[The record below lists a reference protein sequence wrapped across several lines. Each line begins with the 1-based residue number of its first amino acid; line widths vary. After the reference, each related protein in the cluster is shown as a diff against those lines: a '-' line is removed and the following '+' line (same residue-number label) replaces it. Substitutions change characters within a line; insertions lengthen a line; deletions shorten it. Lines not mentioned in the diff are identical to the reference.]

1 MEQYELRKIIG
12 IDALKLVSFRII
24 IVNEEILHEAER
36 KKFIEVE
43 YASKASEIIG
53 IRIVKDSLFKSL
65 RWEKKKTSDKTYEVS
80 SLELTVS
87 ADNNNLNPLL
97 VDEINARLSSINLH
111 LLNDLGIEIR
121 TDGFVVNE
129 IEANINIPMPK
140 KFEDLLP
147 LYRKLLA
154 NIPYFNRS
162 YKESGKLIKL
172 RDKDM
177 DSSPTA
183 YECCNQ
189 GKTVK
194 GSIIC
199 YDKGED
205 LRRKKCMDLHDNI
218 LRIELKASKNRT
230 VKKLYGTTSWNE
242 FTNER
247 VYQAYFNNIISQ
259 IHLYLNSVYSPYCLK
274 LGGKLIK
281 KHKSKK
287 NTWLVNLIKEIEQ
300 LNKRDIPLILDWQD
314 LLPAFRAFDTY
325 RHLSR
330 VKGALERAA
339 TNTSIGHAYRI
350 CLDLLLH
357 EMDDIYNNGIVNTKI
372 TIIK

>member
-1 MEQYELRKIIG
+1 ME
-12 IDALKLVSFRII
+12 
-24 IVNEEILHEAER
+24 
-36 KKFIEVE
+36 
-43 YASKASEIIG
+43 
-53 IRIVKDSLFKSL
+53 
-65 RWEKKKTSDKTYEVS
+65 WEKKKTSGKTYEVS

-154 NIPYFNRS
+154 NIPYFNKS

-183 YECCNQ
+183 YECYKK

-199 YDKGED
+199 YDKSED

-242 FTNER
+242 FTNEK

-259 IHLYLNSVYSPYCLK
+259 IHLYLNSVYTPYCLK

-281 KHKSKK
+281 KYKGKK

-300 LNKRDIPLILDWQD
+300 LNKRDIPVILDWQD
-314 LLPAFRAFDTY
+314 LLPAFKEFDTY
-325 RHLSR
+325 RHFNR
-330 VKGALERAA
+330 VKGSLERAA
-339 TNTSIGHAYRI
+339 TNTSIGQDYRF
-350 CLDLLLH
+350 CLDILLQ
-357 EMDDIYNNGIVNTKI
+357 EMDDIYNNGNVNTEI